1 MAIWTLA
8 KKELRLFLRDRRAV
22 VILLA
27 MPFIFILILG
37 MSLGEGFGQKPD
49 DRLRVSLVD
58 EDLGDVPAKL
68 REGGSLLFASLG
80 ANWVQALG
88 PAALAEVNRADR
100 PPAETWSHVVQRDL
114 AETAE
119 IRVEVI
125 PDRRQ
130 ADDLI
135 AESKRSAVLVFGPF
149 FSQNVTRTSFLA
161 EGINPFYRDGVKLT
175 ELDAV
180 MLHDPT

>member
-1 MAIWTLA
+1 MPIWTIA
-8 KKELRLFLRDRRAV
+8 KKELRLLFRDPRAL
-22 VILLA
+22 VILVA

-58 EDLGDVPAKL
+58 EDLGDTPAKL
-68 REGGSLLFASLG
+68 REGAALLFASPGASWLQPLG
-80 ANWVQALG
+80 A
-88 PAALAEVNRADR
+88 AALAEVNRADT
-100 PPAETWSHVVQRDL
+100 PPVEPWSRVVQRDL

-130 ADDLI
+130 AEQLI
-135 AESKRSAVLVFGPF
+135 
-149 FSQNVTRTSFLA
+149 
-161 EGINPFYRDGVKLT
+161 
-175 ELDAV
+175 
-180 MLHDPT
+180 